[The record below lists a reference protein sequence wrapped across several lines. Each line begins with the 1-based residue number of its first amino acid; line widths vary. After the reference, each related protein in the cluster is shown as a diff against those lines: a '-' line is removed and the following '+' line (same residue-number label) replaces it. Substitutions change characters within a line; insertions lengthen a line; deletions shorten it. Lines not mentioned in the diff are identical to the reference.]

1 MDEQTITADFDKDP
15 LIRAAQVANVVVTLA
30 ERVAD
35 ATNTPACGVF
45 QEIIK
50 LCVGSMYMH
59 DHGGCA
65 EALLTAILKVGDI
78 PNNASIN

>member
-1 MDEQTITADFDKDP
+1 MDEQTITADLDQDP
-15 LIRAAQVANVVVTLA
+15 RIRAAQIANVVVTLA

-65 EALLTAILKVGDI
+65 EALLRGILEINSI
-78 PNNASIN
+78 PDNISIN

>member
-1 MDEQTITADFDKDP
+1 MEEQTITADFDQDP
-15 LIRAAQVANVVVTLA
+15 RIRAMQIANVVVTLA
-30 ERVAD
+30 ERVAEQTD
-35 ATNTPACGVF
+35 TPACGVF

-65 EALLTAILKVGDI
+65 EALLNGILEINSI
-78 PNNASIN
+78 PDNTSIN